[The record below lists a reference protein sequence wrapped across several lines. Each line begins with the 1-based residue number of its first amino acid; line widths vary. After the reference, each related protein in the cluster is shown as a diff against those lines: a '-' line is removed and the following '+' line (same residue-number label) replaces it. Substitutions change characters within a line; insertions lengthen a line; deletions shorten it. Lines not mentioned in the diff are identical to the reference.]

1 MKITGFF
8 ILSHS
13 RFDVKW
19 YFWCDNRINF
29 KAHLNWISVGAKKCL
44 AFFSHSNPIL
54 NYGQPTVE
62 QMIWLICSFF
72 SFARCVEFIFW
83 LAYEFAK
90 CLQHSLFSAL
100 IFWTIFFF
108 FWLLLN
114 LFFVFSKDLYQRSNG
129 QRRRTDDDL
138 LLGIDLSGLNDPDSL
153 HATHKNPV
161 YMYKQAKQILQYSFN
176 PLYQN
181 SSQLTER
188 LNHITH
194 RDNIVDDDT

>member
-1 MKITGFF
+1 MVLHMCECTRKKNFLLHQIQALFTIPNHVFFCASWKCLFFKHIHTPGFTTF
-8 ILSHS
+8 FCHIANTCTKTRWKLLLFFALSRS
-13 RFDVKW
+13 RFDVKR

-100 IFWTIFFF
+100 IFWMIFFWASFKPFLRF
-108 FWLLLN
+108 F
-114 LFFVFSKDLYQRSNG
+114 
-129 QRRRTDDDL
+129 
-138 LLGIDLSGLNDPDSL
+138 
-153 HATHKNPV
+153 
-161 YMYKQAKQILQYSFN
+161 
-176 PLYQN
+176 
-181 SSQLTER
+181 
-188 LNHITH
+188 
-194 RDNIVDDDT
+194 